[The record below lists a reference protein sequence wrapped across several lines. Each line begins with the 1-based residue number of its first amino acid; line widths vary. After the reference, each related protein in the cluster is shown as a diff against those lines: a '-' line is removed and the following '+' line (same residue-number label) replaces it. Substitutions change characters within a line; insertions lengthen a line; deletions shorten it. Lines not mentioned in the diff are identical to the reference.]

1 MSLDPAIW
9 PWRGRSGKES
19 SRIGGLP
26 KKTTSDVSAAASEPP
41 PENPPD
47 IDALRKA
54 RLEYPEKSPGER
66 RKKMRYVGEVV
77 AKAPVT
83 RKDPITVKKA
93 TRVRRRRKATT
104 ADTKH
109 SHPNV
114 RATLPTIDEHD
125 GESGYHQTSE
135 TESEEDL
142 KSKTTSPEAAVGE
155 REGPAPS
162 KTRRKRSVDHKRG
175 REERQ
180 RSQRRQSEPL
190 RRRNAD
196 GTDERA
202 SVRRYEMME
211 KSIVAALTISEHLL
225 LETTLDDDCQRAS
238 RAVTTS
244 ASLRY
249 SGQSRLRGR
258 ALESMRL
265 ILTQHQ
271 NVQEK
276 SRASCPA
283 SFLLR
288 R

>member
-1 MSLDPAIW
+1 
-9 PWRGRSGKES
+9 
-19 SRIGGLP
+19 
-26 KKTTSDVSAAASEPP
+26 VSAAASEPP

-47 IDALRKA
+47 TDALRKA
-54 RLEYPEKSPGER
+54 RLEYREKLPGER
-66 RKKMRYVGEVV
+66 QKKMRYVGEIV
-77 AKAPVT
+77 ARTPVT

-93 TRVRRRRKATT
+93 TRVRRRRKATA

-114 RATLPTIDEHD
+114 RVTVPTIDEHD
-125 GESGYHQTSE
+125 EGESGYHQTPE
-135 TESEEDL
+135 TESDEDL
-142 KSKTTSPEAAVGE
+142 ESTTTSPEAAVGE

-180 RSQRRQSEPL
+180 RSQRRPSEPL

-196 GTDERA
+196 GTDERT
-202 SVRRYEMME
+202 SVRRYEIME
-211 KSIVAALTISEHLL
+211 KSIVAALTISEHPL
-225 LETTLDDDCQRAS
+225 LETTLDYDCQRAS
-238 RAVTTS
+238 RAVTTI

-249 SGQSRLRGR
+249 SGRSRLRGR
-258 ALESMRL
+258 ASESMGL
-265 ILTQHQ
+265 VPTQHQ

-276 SRASCPA
+276 RRASSPA

-288 R
+288 L

>member
-19 SRIGGLP
+19 SRIGGLH

-47 IDALRKA
+47 TDALRKA
-54 RLEYPEKSPGER
+54 RLEYRENLPGER
-66 RKKMRYVGEVV
+66 QKKMRYVGEIV
-77 AKAPVT
+77 AKVPVT

-93 TRVRRRRKATT
+93 TRVRRRRKATA
-104 ADTKH
+104 ADPKH

-114 RATLPTIDEHD
+114 RVTVPTIDEHD
-125 GESGYHQTSE
+125 KGELE
-135 TESEEDL
+135 TESDEDL
-142 KSKTTSPEAAVGE
+142 ESKTASPEATVGE

-180 RSQRRQSEPL
+180 RSQRRPSEPL
-190 RRRNAD
+190 RRRTAD
-196 GTDERA
+196 GTDEHS
-202 SVRRYEMME
+202 SVRRYEIMS

-225 LETTLDDDCQRAS
+225 LETMLDYDCQRAS

-249 SGQSRLRGR
+249 SGQSRLPGR
-258 ALESMRL
+258 ALAPMRL
-265 ILTQHQ
+265 VPTQHQ

-276 SRASCPA
+276 RRASSPA

-288 R
+288 L